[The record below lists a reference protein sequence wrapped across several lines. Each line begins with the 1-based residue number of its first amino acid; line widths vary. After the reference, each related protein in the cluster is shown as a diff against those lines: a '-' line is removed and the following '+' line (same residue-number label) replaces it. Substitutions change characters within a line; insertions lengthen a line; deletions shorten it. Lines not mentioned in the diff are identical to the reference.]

1 MTTILDLE
9 RLEFSLVTKAL
20 VGKLKPEDAEKAK
33 ELGLKLMDLYHDDLR
48 RKFEASQHAIDKA
61 TEDTQEGKAP

>member
-33 ELGLKLMDLYHDDLR
+33 ELGLKPHGSLPR
-48 RKFEASQHAIDKA
+48 RSSPEVRGVPARH
-61 TEDTQEGKAP
+61 